1 MKSCLKC
8 KWMPYKMILVFCRV
22 CIKNNLMF
30 FSPRSETKMK
40 HSLYRKTNKSMCSW
54 CDYPSWH
61 PSKKINVKNKCK
73 QCIKNGTTR
82 SKVKRILNEKE
93 S

>member
-1 MKSCLKC
+1 
-8 KWMPYKMILVFCRV
+8 
-22 CIKNNLMF
+22 
-30 FSPRSETKMK
+30 MK

-73 QCIKNGTTR
+73 QCMKNSTTR